1 MESFSAPTSISL
13 RPTCATVCLT
23 PSLTC
28 SHSAHVST
36 CRLHGHCGKRT
47 HAHALAR
54 THTCTRK
61 QTQAHMHGTHVDAHI
76 ADDSRSSSIV
86 GRAVERQRPLSV
98 GSIDQP
104 RYGTEWA
111 DRCTAALQACHAVL
125 HSAKHW
131 NGADRRDARMHI
143 LPSPLSDLCEPS
155 KHILANLPTGDA
167 TACAAGQ
174 HEPIDVTTAHAQHS
188 AL

>member
-1 MESFSAPTSISL
+1 VAEQSSDSDRSASD
-13 RPTCATVCLT
+13 R
-23 PSLTC
+23 
-28 SHSAHVST
+28 ST
-36 CRLHGHCGKRT
+36 
-47 HAHALAR
+47 
-54 THTCTRK
+54 
-61 QTQAHMHGTHVDAHI
+61 
-76 ADDSRSSSIV
+76 
-86 GRAVERQRPLSV
+86 
-98 GSIDQP
+98 DQP